1 MRAKLTDKQVADMRI
16 LRATNPDLWGYAKLA
31 KHFGCRA
38 STARD
43 VVLYKTRVYVIVDVP
58 PEEVKPDRFDLAA
71 ELRQKILDHINANGP
86 TTSRQVA
93 EKFSLNHD
101 HAYRTTRRMFEIGE
115 LARRGKG
122 SAAIFTAL
130 LTKSTSAKIL
140 RDAAYN
146 KRSLTM
152 MEEPPVVRKKTRPGH
167 YIHHPDKPIP
177 NQGGQGAERS
187 RVYAGSSCGM
197 I

>member
-1 MRAKLTDKQVADMRI
+1 MKAKLTDKQVADMRI
-16 LRATNPDLWGYAKLA
+16 LRATDPDLWGYAALGN
-31 KHFGCRA
+31 HFGCSE

-43 VVLYKTRVYVIVDVP
+43 VVLYKTRASVIVDLP
-58 PEEVKPDRFDLAA
+58 RETPKPDRFDLAA

-115 LARRGKG
+115 LSRRGKG

-140 RDAAYN
+140 RDSAYN

-152 MEEPPVVRKKTRPGH
+152 MEEPPVVRKKTGPGH
-167 YIHHPDKPIP
+167 YIHHPDMPIK
-177 NQGGQGAERS
+177 NQGGQGNLRRAVGIQAS
-187 RVYAGSSCGM
+187 AGM
-197 I
+197 L